1 MQEDTTQQRP
11 PEESIPEGARAA
23 ESRETSGSGAGGRE
37 EAPAQGVL
45 TLVCFKCGTE
55 YYFEDQDPPEELK
68 CEKCGNGVFRSFFAP
83 LNDDVADDF
92 RDSTERDLTP
102 DSPSSEVSP
111 GDVLD
116 LNNL

>member
-23 ESRETSGSGAGGRE
+23 EARETSGLVAGGPDQE
-37 EAPAQGVL
+37 PAQGVL
-45 TLVCFKCGTE
+45 TLVCFKCGKE
-55 YYFEDQDPPEELK
+55 YFFADENPPEEMT

-83 LNDDVADDF
+83 VNDEVADDF

-102 DSPSSEVSP
+102 DSPATDVRP
-111 GDVLD
+111 GDVID
-116 LNNL
+116 LNTM